1 MYVSDKILGWFFI
14 KSYFRYNDLLHR
26 FNVCKLPREEN
37 QVVDFSVT
45 DEIATSVTIFWK
57 DLEYAP
63 LI

>member
-45 DEIATSVTIFWK
+45 DEIATSVTIF
-57 DLEYAP
+57 
-63 LI
+63 